1 MFTFKPASKNGVN
14 SNGNGHTNGNGSSN
28 GNGNGHSNGSENNGN
43 GHTTGTGTTT
53 AVASGNGHSPLS
65 GWLGLVNGQK
75 NGSAHKNGNGH
86 GHSNGNGHSN
96 KVESVLGP
104 GIHFQGNFSGAGGI
118 RIEGTF
124 DGTITV
130 KGPVVVADG
139 AKVTADIQALSV
151 TVAGSVQGNIT
162 ASRVEIRSTGRIFG
176 DLVTTAF
183 ATEEGAFLRGQVRM
197 EDEITAPAPAQLAA
211 PTAVLS
217 EPAMVSS
224 ETPVEVAA

>member
-14 SNGNGHTNGNGSSN
+14 GNGNGHTNGNGN
-28 GNGNGHSNGSENNGN
+28 GNGNGHSNGSGNSNGNGQTTGNNQSTVNANGN
-43 GHTTGTGTTT
+43 GH
-53 AVASGNGHSPLS
+53 APLS

-75 NGSAHKNGNGH
+75 KGSAQKNGNSN

-96 KVESVLGP
+96 KIESVLGP
-104 GIHFQGNFSGAGGI
+104 GVHFQGNFSGAGGI

-139 AKVTADIQALSV
+139 AKVTADIQAVSV
-151 TVAGSVQGNIT
+151 SVAGSVQGNIT
-162 ASRVEIRSTGRIFG
+162 ANKVEIRSTGRIFG

-183 ATEEGAFLRGQVRM
+183 STEEGAFLRGQVRM
-197 EDEITAPAPAQLAA
+197 EDDITPAPAQLAA
-211 PTAVLS
+211 PAPALS
-217 EPAMVSS
+217 VPAKVSS